1 MQNPIFKIARVNFSQ
16 LLYLQADIG
25 DEEGDLKHNTQPE
38 QPRHVLVSTVAPQ
51 LCWSPQLGQFSPT
64 PPGWRKSWWLSPSFE
79 LSHSSQL
86 CFSKGCLGLWRGWDH
101 PPPLPPAQGCTWCGG
116 DVPVPCGATGAV
128 LDALIGV
135 IVREGLTP
143 AAEFSCAGHRP
154 RGAQGQAVPVPPCCL
169 CPQGRTESPHCRQG
183 LWDHSLREL

>member
-86 CFSKGCLGLWRGWDH
+86 CFSKGYLGLWRGWDH

-135 IVREGLTP
+135 IVPDPGSGVRLCRAQTP
-143 AAEFSCAGHRP
+143 RSTWTGCP
-154 RGAQGQAVPVPPCCL
+154 CPSLLPV
-169 CPQGRTESPHCRQG
+169 SPG
-183 LWDHSLREL
+183 KD

>member
-101 PPPLPPAQGCTWCGG
+101 PPPRCPLPRAARGVVVMCQCRV
-116 DVPVPCGATGAV
+116 VPQELCLMLSSVSSC
-128 LDALIGV
+128 
-135 IVREGLTP
+135 VR
-143 AAEFSCAGHRP
+143 A
-154 RGAQGQAVPVPPCCL
+154 
-169 CPQGRTESPHCRQG
+169 
-183 LWDHSLREL
+183 